1 MRWWHIEALALIE
14 RDVFGAEAW
23 SPAMFWSELAAG
35 HHYLVAVEDGEVGGY
50 AGLALAGDEAWIN
63 NVAVVPAHR
72 RRRIGARLVE
82 ALLAEAVRRGAERVA
97 LEVAVDN
104 APAQRLY
111 DSYGFEQIGVRKGYY
126 QATGTDALVM
136 IKELSP

>member
-1 MRWWHIEALALIE
+1 MRWWHIEALEPIE
-14 RDVFGAEAW
+14 REVFAAEAW

-35 HHYLVAVEDGEVGGY
+35 HHYLVAVEDGELAGY
-50 AGLALAGDEAWIN
+50 AGLAVTGDEAWIN
-63 NVAVVPAHR
+63 NIAVVPLR
-72 RRRIGARLVE
+72 RGHGLGRRMVGDLLDEAR
-82 ALLAEAVRRGAERVA
+82 RRGAATVA

-111 DSYGFEQIGVRKGYY
+111 DSYGFEQIGVRRGYY

-136 IKELSP
+136 IKELS